1 MAFHYWIQK
10 HDFSADDVKDVTVQQ
25 AVAAWEA
32 FDWATELAACDEAN
46 DRKNCP
52 PGFGLHNGYDNKS
65 NPERALLHVCPTDA
79 EFAFANH
86 HHMVEGKFLGLF
98 TSRREQI
105 DYIERLPRSEVP
117 ELIRLFCAE
126 RHADLVQGL
135 QQYRPQET

>member
-10 HDFSADDVKDVTVQQ
+10 HDYSSDEVTDVSGAQ
-25 AVAAWEA
+25 AVAAWET
-32 FDWATELAACDEAN
+32 FDWAAELAAVDES
-46 DRKNCP
+46 DEGQNCP